1 MQGQSE
7 LIQVVNAAMGRRR
20 ALTPRADESGLQHCD
35 QMLVL
40 VQDRPQL
47 LDVAQHDRL
56 VGVAVGGALGLWV
69 YMFTQ
74 TRAHAVMTRALYVSH
89 YE

>member
-56 VGVAVGGALGLWV
+56 VGVAVWGALGLWV
-69 YMFTQ
+69 YMYTQ
-74 TRAHAVMTRALYVSH
+74 IHMRTP
-89 YE
+89 